1 MELKEAI
8 ARFALYEVKGGMP
21 LMQII
26 CQLVNLFG
34 SSGEA

>member
-1 MELKEAI
+1 MELKEVI
-8 ARFALYEVKGGMP
+8 VRFAHYEVKGRMT

-26 CQLVNLFG
+26 CKLVNLFG